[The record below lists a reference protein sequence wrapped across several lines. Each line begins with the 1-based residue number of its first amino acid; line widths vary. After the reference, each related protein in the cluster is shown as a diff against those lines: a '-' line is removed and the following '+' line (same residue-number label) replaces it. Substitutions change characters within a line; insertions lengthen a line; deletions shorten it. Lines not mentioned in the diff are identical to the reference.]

1 MNLTRRHVLLMM
13 WIGAFLNLAPMPAEA
28 AVRHI
33 YLTWSGDPASSV
45 RINVHTM
52 TTPGQLAPQ
61 IHVVYDT
68 VRAGAPGQYRW
79 ASTSTHIDPIEALPG
94 RTVHSVLLDQLQPG
108 TRHYYRVL
116 SSQDAASTV
125 YHFRTMPDEPSPLR
139 FIVNGDMGID
149 EHARQ
154 LQSVAAAQDPQ
165 VALLGGDLAYSNGN
179 WDHAD
184 RWDRWLDHWD
194 SLMVTSTGDQI
205 PIVSAIGNHEV
216 RGGYAGTE
224 QDAGLYL
231 RYLPQSSKTFY
242 DRQLGPHVALLV
254 LDSGHLASHDGE
266 PPGCSRHWCGTKTV
280 TSALPSTTCRCSP
293 DSASPAQ
300 PCHERVAAS
309 GNRCSRNLP

>member
-1 MNLTRRHVLLMM
+1 MLY
-13 WIGAFLNLAPMPAEA
+13 W
-28 AVRHI
+28 
-33 YLTWSGDPASSV
+33 
-45 RINVHTM
+45 
-52 TTPGQLAPQ
+52 
-61 IHVVYDT
+61 
-68 VRAGAPGQYRW
+68 
-79 ASTSTHIDPIEALPG
+79 
-94 RTVHSVLLDQLQPG
+94 
-108 TRHYYRVL
+108 
-116 SSQDAASTV
+116 
-125 YHFRTMPDEPSPLR
+125 
-139 FIVNGDMGID
+139 
-149 EHARQ
+149 
-154 LQSVAAAQDPQ
+154 
-165 VALLGGDLAYSNGN
+165 GGDLAYSNGN

-194 SLMVTSTGDQI
+194 SLMVTSTVDQI

-216 RGGYAGTE
+216 RGGHAGTE

-231 RYLPQSSKTFY
+231 RHLPQSSKTFY

>member
-1 MNLTRRHVLLMM
+1 
-13 WIGAFLNLAPMPAEA
+13 
-28 AVRHI
+28 
-33 YLTWSGDPASSV
+33 
-45 RINVHTM
+45 M

-139 FIVNGDMGID
+139 FIVGGDMGID

-165 VALLGGDLAYSNGN
+165 FALLGGDLAYSNGN

-266 PPGCSRHWCGTKTV
+266 PPGCSRHWCDTKTV
-280 TSALPSTTCRCSP
+280 K
-293 DSASPAQ
+293 
-300 PCHERVAAS
+300 
-309 GNRCSRNLP
+309 